1 MISFYKL
8 INKIKQRPA
17 LYLGKCSLSQLQSF
31 LDGYTF
37 ALRQANIPV
46 SQEEQEFEKFQEWI
60 EVKFS
65 QSSTQSWSRII
76 LFDSED
82 ERDALEK
89 FFELFDEFI
98 NEIKLSSVE
107 SKAEVMTNS

>member
-1 MISFYKL
+1 MIGFYEL

-31 LDGYTF
+31 LDGYTS
-37 ALRQANIPV
+37 ALRQADIPV
-46 SQEEQEFEKFQEWI
+46 SQEEQEFEQFQEWI

-65 QSSTQSWSRII
+65 QPSTQSWSRII
-76 LFDSED
+76 LFYSED
-82 ERDALEK
+82 ERDALES
-89 FFELFDEFI
+89 FFELLNEFI

-107 SKAEVMTNS
+107 LKDEVMTNS